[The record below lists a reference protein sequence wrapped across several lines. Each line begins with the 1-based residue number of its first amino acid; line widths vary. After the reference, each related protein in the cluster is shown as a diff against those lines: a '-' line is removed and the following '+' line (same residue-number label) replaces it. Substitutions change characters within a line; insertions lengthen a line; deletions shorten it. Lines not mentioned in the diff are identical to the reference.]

1 MHRFRCVNAV
11 CRRSTFAAPLD
22 ELAVRSAQRTRG
34 QELAVQNVGLA
45 LGGNTVQISTDG
57 LPPLR
62 YTEQRG
68 SEYRRGEGCGDA
80 GGWALVVARPVPSSI
95 HLALYLNGTGP
106 GGPSR
111 STTGAALGVAGSQ
124 PLDPAAGGP
133 TSSTAVACGS
143 AGGGRG

>member
-1 MHRFRCVNAV
+1 VHRFRCVNAV

-95 HLALYLNGTGP
+95 HLALYLNGIDPCGCP
-106 GGPSR
+106 GWGALSPLLTHFITKFTRYAKVFSAPSAIC
-111 STTGAALGVAGSQ
+111 STIL
-124 PLDPAAGGP
+124 PRP
-133 TSSTAVACGS
+133 
-143 AGGGRG
+143 